1 MSRIRLTI
9 NGKGV
14 IAYEGQTVLE
24 VCRQNDIAVP
34 TLCHLDGLTDIGA
47 CRLCIVEIE
56 GQRRPVPSCTT
67 PAEDGQVILTSTPA
81 LENMRR
87 QTVELIFGER
97 NHICPFCPRSG
108 NCELQNV
115 GYQHGID
122 HLRYNYLFPNL
133 PVDNSHPR
141 IALDHNR
148 CVLCSRCI
156 RACDEWIGAHVLDF
170 DGRGSKS
177 ILVADNGLPLGQSS
191 CVSCGTCVA
200 VCPTGALFEKRSAHW
215 QGRLPREVT
224 ETICPG
230 CGVGCRINASV
241 RHRQIGEMSP
251 AGGPSGNNV
260 LCERGR
266 FGLVN
271 PTAARVT
278 AVRMKR
284 GNQWVDR
291 PLRDMLGECAR
302 RLSSAPI
309 QASPDRVIA
318 VMSPRL
324 PMETL
329 AACQSFM
336 TKVVESPRWTI
347 ADRSDAAGVK
357 KGLGMN
363 GQPVPLAGL
372 RDLDEA
378 DMFLLLGCNLERTH
392 GVIASYVRRG
402 VLHRRAK
409 LVKINPKHTW
419 LTEWTDLQIHV
430 ERGKDD
436 RALAAVLKYLLDE
449 GKAKLD
455 VPEDLAR
462 KLAKLTDDD
471 ITVATGVPAA
481 QLREAAR
488 FYGQAQRPMIICG
501 TGITGVSGL
510 HTRGVAAAMTLVKA
524 ARQKTSAG
532 RWRLMELA
540 PGANSFGARLLGAN
554 QLNLAALEPHSADV
568 AFVVLG
574 DDDRP
579 WGREWIDK
587 LRTVSF
593 VVALSARE
601 HPVLEIAHAVIPTAS
616 WSERQGTFVN
626 LEGRVQKG
634 RRLMEP
640 GSAVVDEVH
649 FFEELARAWKGA
661 DCTWSATSGMESI
674 RPLADGHMVP
684 CGSKEAPADL
694 SVLGGLV
701 AE

>member
-24 VCRQNDIAVP
+24 VCRQNDIFVP
-34 TLCHLDGLTDIGA
+34 TLCHLDGLTDIGG

-56 GQRRPVPSCTT
+56 GQRRPMPACTT
-67 PAEDGQVILTSTPA
+67 PAEDQMVVLTSTPA
-81 LENMRR
+81 LEGMRR

-108 NCELQNV
+108 NCELQKVAYMHNV
-115 GYQHGID
+115 D
-122 HLRYNYLFPNL
+122 HLRYDYLFPTMS
-133 PVDNSHPR
+133 VDNSHPR

-148 CVLCSRCI
+148 CILCSRCI
-156 RACDEWIGAHVLDF
+156 RACDEWIGAHTLDF

-177 ILVADNGLPLGQSS
+177 LLVADNGLPLGQSS
-191 CVSCGTCVA
+191 CVSCGTCVS

-260 LCERGR
+260 LCVHGR

-271 PTAARVT
+271 PSSARTAAIKI
-278 AVRMKR
+278 KR
-284 GNQWVDR
+284 GSQWVERSLNDV
-291 PLRDMLGECAR
+291 LADCAR
-302 RLSSAPI
+302 RLNSAPI
-309 QASPDRVIA
+309 QAQPDRVIA
-318 VMSPRL
+318 LISPRL

-329 AACQSFM
+329 AACQGFM
-336 TKVVESPRWTI
+336 SRAVGSNRWSVI
-347 ADRSDAAGVK
+347 D
-357 KGLGMN
+357 GMN
-363 GQPVPLAGL
+363 TPGIKKSLDMDGQPIPLAGL
-372 RDLDEA
+372 RDLDDS

-392 GVIASYVRRG
+392 GVIASYVRRA

-409 LVKINPKHTW
+409 LVKINPRHTW
-419 LTEWTDLQIHV
+419 LTEWTDVHIYI
-430 ERGKDD
+430 ERWKDELVLS
-436 RALAAVLKYLLDE
+436 AMLKYLMDD
-449 GKAKLD
+449 GKAKVELPD
-455 VPEDLAR
+455 ALAR
-462 KLAKLTDDD
+462 DLSKLTDDD
-471 ITVATGVPAA
+471 VTAMTGVPAA

-488 FYGQAQRPMIICG
+488 LYGQAQKPMILCG
-501 TGITGVSGL
+501 SGVGRTD
-510 HTRGVAAAMTLVKA
+510 TRALAAALNLVKA
-524 ARQKTSAG
+524 ARRKTASG

-540 PGANSFGARLLGAN
+540 MGANSLGGRLMGDSELDMAS
-554 QLNLAALEPHSADV
+554 LDPHTADV

-574 DDDRP
+574 DDDQAWARD
-579 WGREWIDK
+579 WIDK
-587 LRTVSF
+587 LRAISY
-593 VVALSARE
+593 VVVLTARE
-601 HPVLEIAHAVIPTAS
+601 HPALDAAHVVVPTAS
-616 WSERQGTFVN
+616 WAERQGTYVN

-640 GSAVVDEVH
+640 TAACVDEGY
-649 FFEELARAWKGA
+649 FFEQLARAWRGPE
-661 DCTWSATSGMESI
+661 CNWSAGGVPDSI
-674 RPLADGHMVP
+674 RHLADGHMVP
-684 CGSKEAPADL
+684 CQSREMPVNL
-694 SVLGGLV
+694 SGLQALV